1 MNKMN
6 NKIIENYRNDIKVNL
21 NKLNTEIKYLC
32 FIIYKKINNI
42 KHKSFQYFNKL
53 V

>member
-21 NKLNTEIKYLC
+21 NKLNTEIKIFMFYY
-32 FIIYKKINNI
+32 I
-42 KHKSFQYFNKL
+42 
-53 V
+53 